1 MFESRKEKGEMI
13 QLFYVLKNKVK
24 MWGDKRKKK
33 LSLVRVIVA
42 VMNHDQKQVQEVR
55 LYLAHTS
62 KLLLIT
68 KGSHERNSSKAGTQR
83 QELMQ
88 KPWRMLL
95 TDLLHDFLSLLC
107 YRTYGQQQYWA
118 DIQSVDTRLITRV
131 YAICKQ
137 SPL

>member
-83 QELMQ
+83 QELM
-88 KPWRMLL
+88 
-95 TDLLHDFLSLLC
+95 THC
-107 YRTYGQQQYWA
+107 GYN
-118 DIQSVDTRLITRV
+118 VDTM
-131 YAICKQ
+131 
-137 SPL
+137 